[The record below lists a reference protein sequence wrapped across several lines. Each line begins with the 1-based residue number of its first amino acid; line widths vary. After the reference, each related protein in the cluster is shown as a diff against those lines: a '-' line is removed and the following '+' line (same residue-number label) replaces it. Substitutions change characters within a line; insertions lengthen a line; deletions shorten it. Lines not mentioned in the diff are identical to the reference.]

1 MANADGSVIFSCDLD
16 STKAQKKLSK
26 LRDEISE
33 LNSKLEKET
42 GNKMNLEKQL
52 DAASQAAKAT
62 EERVKML
69 RKEVERLNDREWIQK
84 QGFTQNEY
92 QTQVLDRR
100 AAAEAE
106 LKQQEALLHT
116 QTKEVKTLSAAYEE
130 TTANIDSMTVKL
142 DKAKVAAGELIA
154 NTEQERRE
162 REAENSALAK
172 AGQYAARFRDQVK
185 SLARSMLVF
194 SVITAALMAL
204 RKQIKAAIATS
215 TEASDAFAR
224 LKGALLTL
232 AAPLMDVLIPALTWL
247 MNLLAA
253 IVSEIVTIISILSGK
268 SKKSMEASGKNLY
281 KEAAAIDA
289 TGKAAKEATDALA
302 AFDEINKLS
311 TTTSVGGGG
320 GGASAIAPDF
330 DFDEGPM
337 MEKLDK
343 VFQKINDIFK
353 TIRAGLEIV
362 VDDLKWSFDKK
373 VIPKSKA
380 TWLTVLTALL
390 GATLGAAFGG
400 ITGGVIGL
408 SLGVLLGLYLVGLDP
423 ETWKTEMD
431 AEDAWIVVITALLG
445 ALLGSVFLGITGGVA
460 GFSLGAILGLYLTGF
475 AEGDEEH
482 GGKSQLLSELIVVLC
497 ALLGA
502 VIGSIVTP
510 GVGTVVG
517 MGLGLILG
525 LSIYS
530 VRKDPKKGTQ
540 RLVSIGRSVL
550 LGLLAGVLGVGLA
563 ALGIVSA
570 GTAFI
575 ISAAIGLALKFFVD
589 SVDDSKVRKATSGF
603 TGTRV
608 STKAP
613 ARSRRVAAQ
622 SLDGN
627 APVYNDIPA
636 LASGAVI
643 PPNRKFLAVLGDQKS
658 GTNVEAP
665 LSTIKQ
671 AVMEAMAQ
679 GTVHFG
685 AHTWE
690 SGALIRSCARVH
702 SSVLI
707 REHLLSEKL
716 AFALDG
722 HSRAD
727 ERNLSD
733 RRLHDRIESVV
744 IAHSVTSM
752 LCIISLTDTPDR
764 SATKEKRVPR

>member
-62 EERVKML
+62 EERVKAL

-84 QGFTQNEY
+84 QGFTQSEY
-92 QTQVLDRR
+92 QAQVLDRR

-106 LKQQEALLHT
+106 LKQQEELLHT
-116 QTKEVKTLSAAYEE
+116 QTKEVKTLSAAYGE

-215 TEASDAFAR
+215 AEASDAFAR

-320 GGASAIAPDF
+320 GASAIAPDF
-330 DFDEGPM
+330 NFDEGPM

-343 VFQKINDIFK
+343 EFQKINDIFK

-362 VDDLKWSFDKK
+362 VDDLKWSFDKE

-380 TWLTVLTALL
+380 TWLTVLMALL

-679 GTVHFG
+679 GSREPINVNLVVDGKT
-685 AHTWE
+685 
-690 SGALIRSCARVH
+690 LARVVVPNINNMTRAAGKP
-702 SSVLI
+702 VL
-707 REHLLSEKL
+707 LY
-716 AFALDG
+716 
-722 HSRAD
+722 
-727 ERNLSD
+727 
-733 RRLHDRIESVV
+733 
-744 IAHSVTSM
+744 
-752 LCIISLTDTPDR
+752 
-764 SATKEKRVPR
+764 

>member
-26 LRDEISE
+26 LRDKISE
-33 LNSKLEKET
+33 LNSELEKET
-42 GNKMNLEKQL
+42 GNKLNLEKQL

-62 EERVKML
+62 EERVKAL

-84 QGFTQNEY
+84 QGFTQSEY
-92 QTQVLDRR
+92 QAQVLDRR

-106 LKQQEALLHT
+106 LKQQEELLHT

-215 TEASDAFAR
+215 AEASDAFAR

-268 SKKSMEASGKNLY
+268 SKKSMETSGKNLY
-281 KEAAAIDA
+281 KETAAIDA

-373 VIPKSKA
+373 AIPKSKA

-460 GFSLGAILGLYLTGF
+460 GLSLGAILGLYLTGF

-608 STKAP
+608 STKTP
-613 ARSRRVAAQ
+613 TRSRRVAAQ
-622 SLDGN
+622 NLDGN
-627 APVYNDIPA
+627 APVYNEIPA

-679 GTVHFG
+679 GSREPINVNLVVDGKT
-685 AHTWE
+685 
-690 SGALIRSCARVH
+690 LARVVVPNINNMTRAAGKP
-702 SSVLI
+702 VL
-707 REHLLSEKL
+707 LY
-716 AFALDG
+716 
-722 HSRAD
+722 
-727 ERNLSD
+727 
-733 RRLHDRIESVV
+733 
-744 IAHSVTSM
+744 
-752 LCIISLTDTPDR
+752 
-764 SATKEKRVPR
+764 

>member
-106 LKQQEALLHT
+106 LKQQEELLHT

-130 TTANIDSMTVKL
+130 TTANIDSMTARL
-142 DKAKVAAGELIA
+142 DKAKVTAGELIA

-204 RKQIKAAIATS
+204 RKQIKAAIETS
-215 TEASDAFAR
+215 AEASDAFAR

-268 SKKSMEASGKNLY
+268 SKKSMETSGKNLY
-281 KEAAAIDA
+281 KETAAIDA

-311 TTTSVGGGG
+311 TTTSVGDGG

-373 VIPKSKA
+373 VIPKRKA

-608 STKAP
+608 STKTP
-613 ARSRRVAAQ
+613 TRSRRVAAQ
-622 SLDGN
+622 NLDGN
-627 APVYNDIPA
+627 APVYNEIPA

-679 GTVHFG
+679 GSREPINVNLVVDGKT
-685 AHTWE
+685 
-690 SGALIRSCARVH
+690 LARVVVPNINNMTRAAGKP
-702 SSVLI
+702 VL
-707 REHLLSEKL
+707 LY
-716 AFALDG
+716 
-722 HSRAD
+722 
-727 ERNLSD
+727 
-733 RRLHDRIESVV
+733 
-744 IAHSVTSM
+744 
-752 LCIISLTDTPDR
+752 
-764 SATKEKRVPR
+764 

>member
-1 MANADGSVIFSCDLD
+1 MTNADGSVIFSCDLD
-16 STKAQKKLSK
+16 STKAEKKLSK

-106 LKQQEALLHT
+106 LKQQEELLHT

-130 TTANIDSMTVKL
+130 TTANIDSMTARL
-142 DKAKVAAGELIA
+142 DKAKVTAGELIA

-204 RKQIKAAIATS
+204 RKQIKAAIETS
-215 TEASDAFAR
+215 AEASDAFAR

-320 GGASAIAPDF
+320 GASTIAPDF

-373 VIPKSKA
+373 AIPKSKA

-497 ALLGA
+497 ALLGT

-671 AVMEAMAQ
+671 AVMEALAQ
-679 GTVHFG
+679 GSREPINVNLVVDGKT
-685 AHTWE
+685 
-690 SGALIRSCARVH
+690 LARVVVPNINNMTRAAGKP
-702 SSVLI
+702 VL
-707 REHLLSEKL
+707 LY
-716 AFALDG
+716 
-722 HSRAD
+722 
-727 ERNLSD
+727 
-733 RRLHDRIESVV
+733 
-744 IAHSVTSM
+744 
-752 LCIISLTDTPDR
+752 
-764 SATKEKRVPR
+764 

>member
-106 LKQQEALLHT
+106 LKQQEELLHT

-130 TTANIDSMTVKL
+130 TTANINSMTVKL

-194 SVITAALMAL
+194 SVITAALTAL

-215 TEASDAFAR
+215 AEASDAFAR

-311 TTTSVGGGG
+311 TTTSVGGG
-320 GGASAIAPDF
+320 ASAIAPDF

-380 TWLTVLTALL
+380 TWLTVLMALL

-627 APVYNDIPA
+627 APVYNEIPA

-671 AVMEAMAQ
+671 AVMEALAQ
-679 GTVHFG
+679 GSREPINVNLVVDGKT
-685 AHTWE
+685 
-690 SGALIRSCARVH
+690 LARVVVPNINNMTRAAGKP
-702 SSVLI
+702 VL
-707 REHLLSEKL
+707 LY
-716 AFALDG
+716 
-722 HSRAD
+722 
-727 ERNLSD
+727 
-733 RRLHDRIESVV
+733 
-744 IAHSVTSM
+744 
-752 LCIISLTDTPDR
+752 
-764 SATKEKRVPR
+764 

>member
-84 QGFTQNEY
+84 QGFTQSEY
-92 QTQVLDRR
+92 QAQVLDRR

-194 SVITAALMAL
+194 SVITAALTAL

-311 TTTSVGGGG
+311 MTTPVGGGG

-330 DFDEGPM
+330 DFDEGLM

-400 ITGGVIGL
+400 ITGSVIGL

-460 GFSLGAILGLYLTGF
+460 GFSMGAILGLYLTGF

-497 ALLGA
+497 ALFGA

-589 SVDDSKVRKATSGF
+589 SVDDSKVKKATSSF
-603 TGTRV
+603 TGTRA
-608 STKAP
+608 ST
-613 ARSRRVAAQ
+613 SRLTRGVAAQ
-622 SLDGN
+622 SLN
-627 APVYNDIPA
+627 SAAPVYNEIPA

-671 AVMEAMAQ
+671 AVMEALAQ
-679 GTVHFG
+679 GSREPINVNLVVDGKT
-685 AHTWE
+685 
-690 SGALIRSCARVH
+690 LARVVVPNINNMTRAAGKP
-702 SSVLI
+702 VL
-707 REHLLSEKL
+707 LY
-716 AFALDG
+716 
-722 HSRAD
+722 
-727 ERNLSD
+727 
-733 RRLHDRIESVV
+733 
-744 IAHSVTSM
+744 
-752 LCIISLTDTPDR
+752 
-764 SATKEKRVPR
+764 

>member
-1 MANADGSVIFSCDLD
+1 MLAVLLSDIHSDKTPLD
-16 STKAQKKLSK
+16 
-26 LRDEISE
+26 
-33 LNSKLEKET
+33 
-42 GNKMNLEKQL
+42 
-52 DAASQAAKAT
+52 
-62 EERVKML
+62 
-69 RKEVERLNDREWIQK
+69 
-84 QGFTQNEY
+84 
-92 QTQVLDRR
+92 
-100 AAAEAE
+100 
-106 LKQQEALLHT
+106 
-116 QTKEVKTLSAAYEE
+116 
-130 TTANIDSMTVKL
+130 
-142 DKAKVAAGELIA
+142 
-154 NTEQERRE
+154 
-162 REAENSALAK
+162 
-172 AGQYAARFRDQVK
+172 
-185 SLARSMLVF
+185 MLVF

-215 TEASDAFAR
+215 AEASDAFAR

-320 GGASAIAPDF
+320 GASAIAPDF

-373 VIPKSKA
+373 AIPKSKV

-510 GVGTVVG
+510 GIGTVVG

-608 STKAP
+608 ST
-613 ARSRRVAAQ
+613 SRLTRGVAAQ
-622 SLDGN
+622 SLN
-627 APVYNDIPA
+627 SAAPVYNEIPA

-671 AVMEAMAQ
+671 AVMEALALRDDLAAR
-679 GTVHFG
+679 GT
-685 AHTWE
+685 E
-690 SGALIRSCARVH
+690 
-702 SSVLI
+702 
-707 REHLLSEKL
+707 
-716 AFALDG
+716 
-722 HSRAD
+722 
-727 ERNLSD
+727 
-733 RRLHDRIESVV
+733 RRLPAWSFP
-744 IAHSVTSM
+744 TS
-752 LCIISLTDTPDR
+752 TT
-764 SATKEKRVPR
+764 

>member
-16 STKAQKKLSK
+16 STKVQKKLSK

-320 GGASAIAPDF
+320 GASVIAPDF

-613 ARSRRVAAQ
+613 TRSRRVAAQ

-627 APVYNDIPA
+627 APVYNEIPA

-658 GTNVEAP
+658 GTNVETP
-665 LSTIKQ
+665 LATMVDAFKQ
-671 AVMEAMAQ
+671 AMA
-679 GTVHFG
+679 
-685 AHTWE
+685 E
-690 SGALIRSCARVH
+690 SGGGATTVVIQ
-702 SSVLI
+702 
-707 REHLLSEKL
+707 
-716 AFALDG
+716 LDG
-722 HSRAD
+722 KEIARSTVKNINNMTRAAGKPV
-727 ERNLSD
+727 L
-733 RRLHDRIESVV
+733 LY
-744 IAHSVTSM
+744 
-752 LCIISLTDTPDR
+752 
-764 SATKEKRVPR
+764 

>member
-106 LKQQEALLHT
+106 LKQQEELLHT

-215 TEASDAFAR
+215 AEASDAFGPAP
-224 LKGALLTL
+224 KGALLTL

-320 GGASAIAPDF
+320 GRASAIAPDF
-330 DFDEGPM
+330 DFDEGLM

-589 SVDDSKVRKATSGF
+589 SVDDSKVKKATSSF

-627 APVYNDIPA
+627 APVYNEIPA

-671 AVMEAMAQ
+671 AVMEALAQ
-679 GTVHFG
+679 GSREPINVNLVVDGKT
-685 AHTWE
+685 
-690 SGALIRSCARVH
+690 LARVVVPNINNMTRAAGKP
-702 SSVLI
+702 VL
-707 REHLLSEKL
+707 LY
-716 AFALDG
+716 
-722 HSRAD
+722 
-727 ERNLSD
+727 
-733 RRLHDRIESVV
+733 
-744 IAHSVTSM
+744 
-752 LCIISLTDTPDR
+752 
-764 SATKEKRVPR
+764 

>member
-106 LKQQEALLHT
+106 LKQQEELLHT

-142 DKAKVAAGELIA
+142 DKAKVAAGEMIA

-232 AAPLMDVLIPALTWL
+232 AAPMMDVLIPALTWL

-330 DFDEGPM
+330 DFDESPM
-337 MEKLDK
+337 MQKLDK
-343 VFQKINDIFK
+343 VFQKVNDIFK

-362 VDDLKWSFDKK
+362 IDDLKWSFDKK

-589 SVDDSKVRKATSGF
+589 SVDDSKVKKATSSF

-608 STKAP
+608 STSRSTRGAAAQRLNSAAP
-613 ARSRRVAAQ
+613 A
-622 SLDGN
+622 
-627 APVYNDIPA
+627 YNEIPA

-671 AVMEAMAQ
+671 AVMEALAQ
-679 GTVHFG
+679 GSREPINVNLVVDGKT
-685 AHTWE
+685 
-690 SGALIRSCARVH
+690 LARVVVPNINNMTRAAGKP
-702 SSVLI
+702 VL
-707 REHLLSEKL
+707 LY
-716 AFALDG
+716 
-722 HSRAD
+722 
-727 ERNLSD
+727 
-733 RRLHDRIESVV
+733 
-744 IAHSVTSM
+744 
-752 LCIISLTDTPDR
+752 
-764 SATKEKRVPR
+764 

>member
-106 LKQQEALLHT
+106 LKQQEELLHT

-130 TTANIDSMTVKL
+130 TTANIDSMTARL
-142 DKAKVAAGELIA
+142 DKAKVTAGELIA

-215 TEASDAFAR
+215 AEASDAFAR

-320 GGASAIAPDF
+320 GASTIAPDF

-431 AEDAWIVVITALLG
+431 AEDACIVVITALLG

-613 ARSRRVAAQ
+613 ARSRCVAAQ

-671 AVMEAMAQ
+671 AVMEALAQ
-679 GTVHFG
+679 GSREPINVNLVVDGKT
-685 AHTWE
+685 
-690 SGALIRSCARVH
+690 LARVVVPNINNMTRAAGKP
-702 SSVLI
+702 VL
-707 REHLLSEKL
+707 LY
-716 AFALDG
+716 
-722 HSRAD
+722 
-727 ERNLSD
+727 
-733 RRLHDRIESVV
+733 
-744 IAHSVTSM
+744 
-752 LCIISLTDTPDR
+752 
-764 SATKEKRVPR
+764 

>member
-106 LKQQEALLHT
+106 LKQQEELLHT

-130 TTANIDSMTVKL
+130 TTANIDSMTARL
-142 DKAKVAAGELIA
+142 DKAKVTAGELIA

-204 RKQIKAAIATS
+204 RKQIKAAIETS
-215 TEASDAFAR
+215 AEASDAFAR

-268 SKKSMEASGKNLY
+268 SKKSMETSGKNLY

-311 TTTSVGGGG
+311 TTTSVGDGG

-613 ARSRRVAAQ
+613 TRSRRVAAQ
-622 SLDGN
+622 NLDGN
-627 APVYNDIPA
+627 APVYNEIPA

-679 GTVHFG
+679 GSREPINVNLVVDGKT
-685 AHTWE
+685 
-690 SGALIRSCARVH
+690 LARVVVPNINNMTRAAGKP
-702 SSVLI
+702 VL
-707 REHLLSEKL
+707 LY
-716 AFALDG
+716 
-722 HSRAD
+722 
-727 ERNLSD
+727 
-733 RRLHDRIESVV
+733 
-744 IAHSVTSM
+744 
-752 LCIISLTDTPDR
+752 
-764 SATKEKRVPR
+764 

>member
-106 LKQQEALLHT
+106 LKQQEELLHT

-130 TTANIDSMTVKL
+130 TTANINSMTVKL

-194 SVITAALMAL
+194 SVITAALTAL

-215 TEASDAFAR
+215 AEASDAFAR

-311 TTTSVGGGG
+311 TTTSVGGG
-320 GGASAIAPDF
+320 ASAIAPDF

-380 TWLTVLTALL
+380 TWLTVLMALL

-627 APVYNDIPA
+627 APVYNEIPA

-679 GTVHFG
+679 GSREPINVNLVVDGKT
-685 AHTWE
+685 
-690 SGALIRSCARVH
+690 LARVVVPNINNMTRAAGKP
-702 SSVLI
+702 VL
-707 REHLLSEKL
+707 LY
-716 AFALDG
+716 
-722 HSRAD
+722 
-727 ERNLSD
+727 
-733 RRLHDRIESVV
+733 
-744 IAHSVTSM
+744 
-752 LCIISLTDTPDR
+752 
-764 SATKEKRVPR
+764 

>member
-194 SVITAALMAL
+194 SVITAALTAL
-204 RKQIKAAIATS
+204 RKQIKAAIETS
-215 TEASDAFAR
+215 AEASDAFAR

-253 IVSEIVTIISILSGK
+253 IVSEIVTIISILSGE

-311 TTTSVGGGG
+311 TTTSVGGVG

-353 TIRAGLEIV
+353 AIRAGLEIV

-373 VIPKSKA
+373 AIPKSKA

-627 APVYNDIPA
+627 APVYNDIPQ
-636 LASGAVI
+636 LAHGAVI
-643 PPNRKFLAVLGDQKS
+643 PPNKEFLAVLGDQKS

-671 AVMEAMAQ
+671 AVMEALAQ
-679 GTVHFG
+679 GSREPINVNLVVDGKT
-685 AHTWE
+685 
-690 SGALIRSCARVH
+690 LARVVVPNINNMTRAAGKP
-702 SSVLI
+702 VL
-707 REHLLSEKL
+707 LY
-716 AFALDG
+716 
-722 HSRAD
+722 
-727 ERNLSD
+727 
-733 RRLHDRIESVV
+733 
-744 IAHSVTSM
+744 
-752 LCIISLTDTPDR
+752 
-764 SATKEKRVPR
+764 

>member
-33 LNSKLEKET
+33 LNSKLEKES

-84 QGFTQNEY
+84 QGFTQSEY
-92 QTQVLDRR
+92 QAQVLDRR

-130 TTANIDSMTVKL
+130 TTANIDSMTARL
-142 DKAKVAAGELIA
+142 DKAKVTAGELIA

-172 AGQYAARFRDQVK
+172 ASQYAARFRDQVK

-215 TEASDAFAR
+215 AEASDAFAR

-311 TTTSVGGGG
+311 TTTSVG

-589 SVDDSKVRKATSGF
+589 SVDDSKVKKATSSF

-622 SLDGN
+622 NLDGN
-627 APVYNDIPA
+627 APVYNEIPA

-671 AVMEAMAQ
+671 AVMEALAQ
-679 GTVHFG
+679 GSREPINVNLVVDGKT
-685 AHTWE
+685 
-690 SGALIRSCARVH
+690 LARVVVPNINNMTRAAGKP
-702 SSVLI
+702 VL
-707 REHLLSEKL
+707 LY
-716 AFALDG
+716 
-722 HSRAD
+722 
-727 ERNLSD
+727 
-733 RRLHDRIESVV
+733 
-744 IAHSVTSM
+744 
-752 LCIISLTDTPDR
+752 
-764 SATKEKRVPR
+764 

>member
-62 EERVKML
+62 EERVRML

-92 QTQVLDRR
+92 QAKVLDRR

-194 SVITAALMAL
+194 SVITAALAAL
-204 RKQIKAAIATS
+204 RKQIKASIESSA
-215 TEASDAFAR
+215 EASAAFAR

-247 MNLLAA
+247 MNLLSA
-253 IVSEIVTIISILSGK
+253 IVSEILTIFSILSGK
-268 SKKSMEASGKNLY
+268 SKKSMEVSGKNLY
-281 KEAAAIDA
+281 KEAAALDA

-302 AFDEINKLS
+302 AFDEINKLG
-311 TTTSVGGGG
+311 TTNPAAGGGG
-320 GGASAIAPDF
+320 VSAIAPDF

-530 VRKDPKKGTQ
+530 VRKDLKKGTQ

-613 ARSRRVAAQ
+613 TRRRRVAAQ

-627 APVYNDIPA
+627 APVYNDIPQ

-671 AVMEAMAQ
+671 AVMEALAQ
-679 GTVHFG
+679 GSREPINVNLVVDGKT
-685 AHTWE
+685 
-690 SGALIRSCARVH
+690 LARVVVPNINNMTRAAGKP
-702 SSVLI
+702 VL
-707 REHLLSEKL
+707 LY
-716 AFALDG
+716 
-722 HSRAD
+722 
-727 ERNLSD
+727 
-733 RRLHDRIESVV
+733 
-744 IAHSVTSM
+744 
-752 LCIISLTDTPDR
+752 
-764 SATKEKRVPR
+764 

>member
-26 LRDEISE
+26 LRDKISE
-33 LNSKLEKET
+33 LNGELEKET

-116 QTKEVKTLSAAYEE
+116 QTKEVKTLSVAYEE

-142 DKAKVAAGELIA
+142 DKAKVAAGEMIA
-154 NTEQERRE
+154 NVEQERRE

-215 TEASDAFAR
+215 AEASDAFAR

-232 AAPLMDVLIPALTWL
+232 VAPLMDVLIPALTWL

-311 TTTSVGGGG
+311 TTTSVGGG

-445 ALLGSVFLGITGGVA
+445 ALLGGVFLGITGGVA

-622 SLDGN
+622 NLDGN
-627 APVYNDIPA
+627 APVYNEIPA

-679 GTVHFG
+679 GSREPINVNLVVDGKT
-685 AHTWE
+685 
-690 SGALIRSCARVH
+690 LARVVVPNINNMTRAAGKP
-702 SSVLI
+702 VL
-707 REHLLSEKL
+707 LY
-716 AFALDG
+716 
-722 HSRAD
+722 
-727 ERNLSD
+727 
-733 RRLHDRIESVV
+733 
-744 IAHSVTSM
+744 
-752 LCIISLTDTPDR
+752 
-764 SATKEKRVPR
+764 

>member
-142 DKAKVAAGELIA
+142 DKAKVAAGEMIA
-154 NTEQERRE
+154 NVEQERKE

-172 AGQYAARFRDQVK
+172 ASQYAARFKDQVK

-194 SVITAALMAL
+194 SIITAALAAL
-204 RKQIKAAIATS
+204 RKQIKASIESSA
-215 TEASDAFAR
+215 EASAAFAR

-247 MNLLAA
+247 MNLLSA
-253 IVSEIVTIISILSGK
+253 IVSEILTIFSILSGK
-268 SKKSMEASGKNLY
+268 SKKSMEVSGKNLY
-281 KEAAAIDA
+281 KEAAALDA

-589 SVDDSKVRKATSGF
+589 SVDDSKVKKATSSF

-627 APVYNDIPA
+627 APVYNDIPQ
-636 LASGAVI
+636 LAHGAVI
-643 PPNRKFLAVLGDQKS
+643 PPNKEFLAVLGDQKS

-671 AVMEAMAQ
+671 AVMEALAQ
-679 GTVHFG
+679 GSREPINVNLVVDGKT
-685 AHTWE
+685 
-690 SGALIRSCARVH
+690 LARVVVPNINNMTRAAGKP
-702 SSVLI
+702 VL
-707 REHLLSEKL
+707 LY
-716 AFALDG
+716 
-722 HSRAD
+722 
-727 ERNLSD
+727 
-733 RRLHDRIESVV
+733 
-744 IAHSVTSM
+744 
-752 LCIISLTDTPDR
+752 
-764 SATKEKRVPR
+764 

>member
-106 LKQQEALLHT
+106 LKQQEELLHT

-130 TTANIDSMTVKL
+130 TTANIDSMTVKV

-215 TEASDAFAR
+215 AEASDAFAR

-253 IVSEIVTIISILSGK
+253 IVSEIVTIISILGGR

-281 KEAAAIDA
+281 KEAAALDA

-311 TTTSVGGGG
+311 TEVSVGGGG
-320 GGASAIAPDF
+320 GTAGIAPDF
-330 DFDEGPM
+330 DFDESPM
-337 MEKLDK
+337 MQKLDK

-679 GTVHFG
+679 GSREPINVNLVVDGKT
-685 AHTWE
+685 
-690 SGALIRSCARVH
+690 LARVVVPNINNMTRAAGKP
-702 SSVLI
+702 VL
-707 REHLLSEKL
+707 LY
-716 AFALDG
+716 
-722 HSRAD
+722 
-727 ERNLSD
+727 
-733 RRLHDRIESVV
+733 
-744 IAHSVTSM
+744 
-752 LCIISLTDTPDR
+752 
-764 SATKEKRVPR
+764 

>member
-215 TEASDAFAR
+215 AEASDAFAR

-281 KEAAAIDA
+281 KEATAIDA

-589 SVDDSKVRKATSGF
+589 SVDDSKVKKATSSF
-603 TGTRV
+603 TGTRA
-608 STKAP
+608 ST
-613 ARSRRVAAQ
+613 SRLTRGVAAQ
-622 SLDGN
+622 SLN
-627 APVYNDIPA
+627 SAAPVYNEIPA

-679 GTVHFG
+679 GSREPINVNLVVDGKT
-685 AHTWE
+685 
-690 SGALIRSCARVH
+690 LARVVVPNINNMTRAAGKP
-702 SSVLI
+702 VL
-707 REHLLSEKL
+707 LY
-716 AFALDG
+716 
-722 HSRAD
+722 
-727 ERNLSD
+727 
-733 RRLHDRIESVV
+733 
-744 IAHSVTSM
+744 
-752 LCIISLTDTPDR
+752 
-764 SATKEKRVPR
+764 

>member
-106 LKQQEALLHT
+106 LKQQEELLHT

-194 SVITAALMAL
+194 SVITAALTAL

-215 TEASDAFAR
+215 AEASDAFAR

-311 TTTSVGGGG
+311 TTTSVG

-627 APVYNDIPA
+627 APVYNEIPA

-679 GTVHFG
+679 GSREPINVNLVVDGKT
-685 AHTWE
+685 
-690 SGALIRSCARVH
+690 LARVVVPNINNMTRAAGKP
-702 SSVLI
+702 VL
-707 REHLLSEKL
+707 LY
-716 AFALDG
+716 
-722 HSRAD
+722 
-727 ERNLSD
+727 
-733 RRLHDRIESVV
+733 
-744 IAHSVTSM
+744 
-752 LCIISLTDTPDR
+752 
-764 SATKEKRVPR
+764 

>member
-194 SVITAALMAL
+194 SVITAALTAL

-215 TEASDAFAR
+215 AEASDAFAR

-268 SKKSMEASGKNLY
+268 SKKGMEASGKNLY

-311 TTTSVGGGG
+311 TTTSVGDGG

-613 ARSRRVAAQ
+613 TRRRRVAAQ
-622 SLDGN
+622 GLDGN
-627 APVYNDIPA
+627 APVYNDIPQ
-636 LASGAVI
+636 LAHGAVI
-643 PPNRKFLAVLGDQKS
+643 PPNKEFLAVLGDQKS
-658 GTNVEAP
+658 GTNIETP
-665 LSTIKQ
+665 LATMVNAFKQ
-671 AVMEAMAQ
+671 AMS
-679 GTVHFG
+679 
-685 AHTWE
+685 E
-690 SGALIRSCARVH
+690 SGGGTTTVVIQ
-702 SSVLI
+702 
-707 REHLLSEKL
+707 
-716 AFALDG
+716 LDG
-722 HSRAD
+722 KEIARSTVKNINNMTRAAGKPV
-727 ERNLSD
+727 L
-733 RRLHDRIESVV
+733 LY
-744 IAHSVTSM
+744 
-752 LCIISLTDTPDR
+752 
-764 SATKEKRVPR
+764 

>member
-215 TEASDAFAR
+215 AEASDAFAR

-320 GGASAIAPDF
+320 GASTIAPDF

-337 MEKLDK
+337 MEKLDM

-613 ARSRRVAAQ
+613 TRRRRAAAQ
-622 SLDGN
+622 NLDGN
-627 APVYNDIPA
+627 APVYNEIPA

-665 LSTIKQ
+665 LATMVDAFKQ
-671 AVMEAMAQ
+671 AMA
-679 GTVHFG
+679 
-685 AHTWE
+685 E
-690 SGALIRSCARVH
+690 SGGGATTVVIQ
-702 SSVLI
+702 
-707 REHLLSEKL
+707 
-716 AFALDG
+716 LDG
-722 HSRAD
+722 KEIARSTVKNINNMTRAAGKPV
-727 ERNLSD
+727 L
-733 RRLHDRIESVV
+733 LY
-744 IAHSVTSM
+744 
-752 LCIISLTDTPDR
+752 
-764 SATKEKRVPR
+764 

>member
-92 QTQVLDRR
+92 QAKVLDRR

-215 TEASDAFAR
+215 AEASDAFAR

-320 GGASAIAPDF
+320 GASAIAPDF

-373 VIPKSKA
+373 AIPKSKA

-627 APVYNDIPA
+627 APVYNDIPQ
-636 LASGAVI
+636 LAHGAVI

-671 AVMEAMAQ
+671 AVMEALAQ
-679 GTVHFG
+679 GSREPINVNLVVDGKT
-685 AHTWE
+685 
-690 SGALIRSCARVH
+690 LARVVVPNINNMTRAAGKP
-702 SSVLI
+702 VL
-707 REHLLSEKL
+707 LY
-716 AFALDG
+716 
-722 HSRAD
+722 
-727 ERNLSD
+727 
-733 RRLHDRIESVV
+733 
-744 IAHSVTSM
+744 
-752 LCIISLTDTPDR
+752 
-764 SATKEKRVPR
+764 

>member
-194 SVITAALMAL
+194 SVITAALAAL

-215 TEASDAFAR
+215 AEASDAFAR

-320 GGASAIAPDF
+320 GASAIAPDF

-343 VFQKINDIFK
+343 VFQKFNDIFK

-608 STKAP
+608 STKVP

-627 APVYNDIPA
+627 APVYNEIPA

-671 AVMEAMAQ
+671 AVMEALAQ
-679 GTVHFG
+679 GSREPINVNLVVDGKT
-685 AHTWE
+685 
-690 SGALIRSCARVH
+690 LARVVVPNINNMTRAAGKP
-702 SSVLI
+702 VL
-707 REHLLSEKL
+707 LY
-716 AFALDG
+716 
-722 HSRAD
+722 
-727 ERNLSD
+727 
-733 RRLHDRIESVV
+733 
-744 IAHSVTSM
+744 
-752 LCIISLTDTPDR
+752 
-764 SATKEKRVPR
+764 

>member
-268 SKKSMEASGKNLY
+268 SKKSMEAAGKILY
-281 KEAAAIDA
+281 KGAAAIDA

-679 GTVHFG
+679 GSRKPINVNLVVDGKT
-685 AHTWE
+685 
-690 SGALIRSCARVH
+690 LARVVVPNINNMTRAAGKP
-702 SSVLI
+702 VL
-707 REHLLSEKL
+707 LY
-716 AFALDG
+716 
-722 HSRAD
+722 
-727 ERNLSD
+727 
-733 RRLHDRIESVV
+733 
-744 IAHSVTSM
+744 
-752 LCIISLTDTPDR
+752 
-764 SATKEKRVPR
+764 

>member
-100 AAAEAE
+100 AVAEAE

-194 SVITAALMAL
+194 SVITAALTAL

-215 TEASDAFAR
+215 AEASDAFAR

-253 IVSEIVTIISILSGK
+253 IVSEIMTIISILSGK

-311 TTTSVGGGG
+311 TTTSVGGG

-589 SVDDSKVRKATSGF
+589 SVDDSKVKKATSSF

-627 APVYNDIPA
+627 APVYNDIPQ
-636 LASGAVI
+636 LAHGAVI
-643 PPNRKFLAVLGDQKS
+643 PPNKEFLAVLGDQKS

-671 AVMEAMAQ
+671 AVMEALAQ
-679 GTVHFG
+679 GSREPINVNLVVDGKT
-685 AHTWE
+685 
-690 SGALIRSCARVH
+690 LARVVVPNINNMTRAAGKP
-702 SSVLI
+702 VL
-707 REHLLSEKL
+707 LY
-716 AFALDG
+716 
-722 HSRAD
+722 
-727 ERNLSD
+727 
-733 RRLHDRIESVV
+733 
-744 IAHSVTSM
+744 
-752 LCIISLTDTPDR
+752 
-764 SATKEKRVPR
+764 

>member
-142 DKAKVAAGELIA
+142 DKAKVAAGEMIA
-154 NTEQERRE
+154 NVEQERKE
-162 REAENSALAK
+162 REAENSVLAK

-194 SVITAALMAL
+194 SVITAALTAL
-204 RKQIKAAIATS
+204 RKQIKAAIETS
-215 TEASDAFAR
+215 AEASDAFAR

-253 IVSEIVTIISILSGK
+253 IVSEIVTIISILSGE

-353 TIRAGLEIV
+353 AIRAGLEIV

-373 VIPKSKA
+373 AIPKSKA

-510 GVGTVVG
+510 GVG

-608 STKAP
+608 STS
-613 ARSRRVAAQ
+613 RSTRGVAAQ
-622 SLDGN
+622 SLN
-627 APVYNDIPA
+627 SAAPVYNEIPA

-643 PPNRKFLAVLGDQKS
+643 PLNRKFLAVLGDQKS

-671 AVMEAMAQ
+671 AVMEALAQ
-679 GTVHFG
+679 GDREPINVNLVVDGKT
-685 AHTWE
+685 
-690 SGALIRSCARVH
+690 LARVVVPNINNMTRAAGKP
-702 SSVLI
+702 VL
-707 REHLLSEKL
+707 LY
-716 AFALDG
+716 
-722 HSRAD
+722 
-727 ERNLSD
+727 
-733 RRLHDRIESVV
+733 
-744 IAHSVTSM
+744 
-752 LCIISLTDTPDR
+752 
-764 SATKEKRVPR
+764 

>member
-106 LKQQEALLHT
+106 LKQQEELLHT

-130 TTANIDSMTVKL
+130 TTANIDSMTARL
-142 DKAKVAAGELIA
+142 DKAKVTAGELIA

-204 RKQIKAAIATS
+204 RKQIKAAIETS
-215 TEASDAFAR
+215 AEASDAFAR

-311 TTTSVGGGG
+311 TTTSVGDGG

-431 AEDAWIVVITALLG
+431 AEDVWIVVITAL
-445 ALLGSVFLGITGGVA
+445 LLGSVFLGITGGVA

-627 APVYNDIPA
+627 APVYNEIPA

-679 GTVHFG
+679 GSREPINVNLVVDGKT
-685 AHTWE
+685 
-690 SGALIRSCARVH
+690 LARVVVPNINNMTRAAGKP
-702 SSVLI
+702 VL
-707 REHLLSEKL
+707 LY
-716 AFALDG
+716 
-722 HSRAD
+722 
-727 ERNLSD
+727 
-733 RRLHDRIESVV
+733 
-744 IAHSVTSM
+744 
-752 LCIISLTDTPDR
+752 
-764 SATKEKRVPR
+764 

>member
-26 LRDEISE
+26 LRDKISE

-106 LKQQEALLHT
+106 LKQQEALLRT

-130 TTANIDSMTVKL
+130 TTANINSMTVKL

-215 TEASDAFAR
+215 AEASDAFAR

-311 TTTSVGGGG
+311 TTTSGG

-373 VIPKSKA
+373 AIPKSKA

-445 ALLGSVFLGITGGVA
+445 ALLGGVFLGITGGVA

-613 ARSRRVAAQ
+613 TRSRRVAAQ
-622 SLDGN
+622 NLDGN
-627 APVYNDIPA
+627 APVYNEIPA

-679 GTVHFG
+679 GSREPINVNLVVDGKT
-685 AHTWE
+685 
-690 SGALIRSCARVH
+690 LARVVVPNINNMTRAAGKP
-702 SSVLI
+702 VL
-707 REHLLSEKL
+707 LY
-716 AFALDG
+716 
-722 HSRAD
+722 
-727 ERNLSD
+727 
-733 RRLHDRIESVV
+733 
-744 IAHSVTSM
+744 
-752 LCIISLTDTPDR
+752 
-764 SATKEKRVPR
+764 

>member
-26 LRDEISE
+26 LRDKISE
-33 LNSKLEKET
+33 LNSELEKET
-42 GNKMNLEKQL
+42 GNKLNLEKKL

-62 EERVKML
+62 EERVKAL

-84 QGFTQNEY
+84 QGFTQSEY
-92 QTQVLDRR
+92 QAQVLDRR
-100 AAAEAE
+100 AAAETE
-106 LKQQEALLHT
+106 LKQQEELLRT
-116 QTKEVKTLSAAYEE
+116 QTKEVKTLSTAYEE

-185 SLARSMLVF
+185 SLVRSMLVF
-194 SVITAALMAL
+194 SVITAALTAL

-215 TEASDAFAR
+215 AEASDAFAR

-247 MNLLAA
+247 MNLLSA

-320 GGASAIAPDF
+320 GASAIAPDF
-330 DFDEGPM
+330 NFDEGPM

-373 VIPKSKA
+373 AIPKSKA
-380 TWLTVLTALL
+380 TWLTALTALL

-608 STKAP
+608 STS
-613 ARSRRVAAQ
+613 RSTRGVAAQ
-622 SLDGN
+622 SLN
-627 APVYNDIPA
+627 SAAPAYNEIPA

-679 GTVHFG
+679 GSREPINVNLVVDGKT
-685 AHTWE
+685 
-690 SGALIRSCARVH
+690 LARVVVPNINNMTRAAGKP
-702 SSVLI
+702 VL
-707 REHLLSEKL
+707 LY
-716 AFALDG
+716 
-722 HSRAD
+722 
-727 ERNLSD
+727 
-733 RRLHDRIESVV
+733 
-744 IAHSVTSM
+744 
-752 LCIISLTDTPDR
+752 
-764 SATKEKRVPR
+764 

>member
-106 LKQQEALLHT
+106 LKQQEALLRT

-130 TTANIDSMTVKL
+130 TTANINSMTVKL

-320 GGASAIAPDF
+320 GASVIAPDF

-608 STKAP
+608 STKAQ

-622 SLDGN
+622 SLDAN
-627 APVYNDIPA
+627 VPVYNDIPQ

-671 AVMEAMAQ
+671 AVMEALAQ
-679 GTVHFG
+679 GSREPINVNLVVDGKT
-685 AHTWE
+685 
-690 SGALIRSCARVH
+690 LARVVVPNINNMTRAAGKP
-702 SSVLI
+702 VL
-707 REHLLSEKL
+707 LY
-716 AFALDG
+716 
-722 HSRAD
+722 
-727 ERNLSD
+727 
-733 RRLHDRIESVV
+733 
-744 IAHSVTSM
+744 
-752 LCIISLTDTPDR
+752 
-764 SATKEKRVPR
+764 

>member
-26 LRDEISE
+26 LRDKISE
-33 LNSKLEKET
+33 LNSELEKET
-42 GNKMNLEKQL
+42 GNKLNLEKQL

-62 EERVKML
+62 EERVKAL

-84 QGFTQNEY
+84 QGFTQSEY
-92 QTQVLDRR
+92 QAQVLDRR

-106 LKQQEALLHT
+106 LKQQEELLHT

-142 DKAKVAAGELIA
+142 DKAKVAAGEMIA
-154 NTEQERRE
+154 NVEQERKE

-215 TEASDAFAR
+215 AEASDAFAR

-373 VIPKSKA
+373 AIPKSKA

-408 SLGVLLGLYLVGLDP
+408 SLGALLGLYLVGLDP

-589 SVDDSKVRKATSGF
+589 SVDDSKVRKATSSF

-608 STKAP
+608 STS
-613 ARSRRVAAQ
+613 RSTRGAAAQ
-622 SLDGN
+622 SLN
-627 APVYNDIPA
+627 SAAPVYNEIPA

-679 GTVHFG
+679 GGREPINVNLVVDGKT
-685 AHTWE
+685 
-690 SGALIRSCARVH
+690 LARVVVPNINNMTRAAGKP
-702 SSVLI
+702 VL
-707 REHLLSEKL
+707 LY
-716 AFALDG
+716 
-722 HSRAD
+722 
-727 ERNLSD
+727 
-733 RRLHDRIESVV
+733 
-744 IAHSVTSM
+744 
-752 LCIISLTDTPDR
+752 
-764 SATKEKRVPR
+764 

>member
-106 LKQQEALLHT
+106 LKQQEALLRT

-320 GGASAIAPDF
+320 GASVIAPDF

-373 VIPKSKA
+373 AIPKSKA
-380 TWLTVLTALL
+380 TWLTVLMALL

-608 STKAP
+608 STKAQ

-622 SLDGN
+622 SLDAN
-627 APVYNDIPA
+627 VPVYNDIPQ

-671 AVMEAMAQ
+671 AVMEALAQ
-679 GTVHFG
+679 GDREPINVNLVVDGKT
-685 AHTWE
+685 
-690 SGALIRSCARVH
+690 LARVVVPNINNMTRAAGKP
-702 SSVLI
+702 VL
-707 REHLLSEKL
+707 LY
-716 AFALDG
+716 
-722 HSRAD
+722 
-727 ERNLSD
+727 
-733 RRLHDRIESVV
+733 
-744 IAHSVTSM
+744 
-752 LCIISLTDTPDR
+752 
-764 SATKEKRVPR
+764 

>member
-100 AAAEAE
+100 AAAEAK

-142 DKAKVAAGELIA
+142 DKAKVAAGEMIA
-154 NTEQERRE
+154 NVEQERKE

-215 TEASDAFAR
+215 AEASDAFAR

-289 TGKAAKEATDALA
+289 TGKAAKEATEALA

-311 TTTSVGGGG
+311 TTTSVGGG

-390 GATLGAAFGG
+390 GATFGAAFGG

-613 ARSRRVAAQ
+613 TRSRRAAAQ

-627 APVYNDIPA
+627 APVYNEIPA

-671 AVMEAMAQ
+671 AVMEALAQ
-679 GTVHFG
+679 DSREPINVNLVVDGKT
-685 AHTWE
+685 
-690 SGALIRSCARVH
+690 LARVVVPNINNMTRAAGKP
-702 SSVLI
+702 VL
-707 REHLLSEKL
+707 LY
-716 AFALDG
+716 
-722 HSRAD
+722 
-727 ERNLSD
+727 
-733 RRLHDRIESVV
+733 
-744 IAHSVTSM
+744 
-752 LCIISLTDTPDR
+752 
-764 SATKEKRVPR
+764 

>member
-92 QTQVLDRR
+92 QAQVLDRR

-194 SVITAALMAL
+194 SVITAALTAL

-215 TEASDAFAR
+215 AEASDAFAR

-320 GGASAIAPDF
+320 GGGGGVSAIAPDF

-622 SLDGN
+622 NLDGN
-627 APVYNDIPA
+627 APVYNEIPA

-679 GTVHFG
+679 GSREPINVNLVVDGKT
-685 AHTWE
+685 
-690 SGALIRSCARVH
+690 LARVVVPNINNMTRAAGKP
-702 SSVLI
+702 VL
-707 REHLLSEKL
+707 LY
-716 AFALDG
+716 
-722 HSRAD
+722 
-727 ERNLSD
+727 
-733 RRLHDRIESVV
+733 
-744 IAHSVTSM
+744 
-752 LCIISLTDTPDR
+752 
-764 SATKEKRVPR
+764 